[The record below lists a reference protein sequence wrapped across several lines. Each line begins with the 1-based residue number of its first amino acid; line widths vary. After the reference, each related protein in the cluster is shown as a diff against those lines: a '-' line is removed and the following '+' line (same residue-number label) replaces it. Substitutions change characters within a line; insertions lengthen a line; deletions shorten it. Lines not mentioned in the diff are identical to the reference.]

1 MTTSIKLKKSSV
13 TGKSPASGDLEYG
26 ELAINYQDGRLY
38 YKDASNAIEAF
49 LDSDNV
55 DLLVRRVLLRDENA
69 SFSDITVGGPVG
81 TGGYYFPGTDGDSNQ
96 VLTTNGNGTLSFT
109 TLDLG
114 IDSATVIS
122 LIQDNSVDSAETISL
137 IQANSVDSAEV
148 INLID
153 SDYVRARQ
161 ATTNIGAANTIK
173 LDTFTGDSSTTTFA
187 LTDTPLSEQ
196 AVVVTING
204 VMQTADAY
212 SLSGSNLV
220 LSEAPHTDDEIEART
235 YTLQAGT
242 VSVRDYVDYVYQ
254 PISPTTTFSGA
265 DINGKTLSYD
275 VDKLEVYLNGV
286 KLVNSLD
293 YTATNETSVVLLG
306 GSVTS
311 GDTISITSL
320 AAARFQDNQFTPH
333 NTDLTTT
340 TTNQVVDQFSKTAR
354 RTAKYVIQI
363 EHDSDNKYTA
373 TEVLLTHNNSTVFI
387 TEYATIS
394 TDSNLATID
403 ADISGDNV
411 RLLITPAYTNTT
423 VKAKRLTFEA

>member
-13 TGKSPASGDLEYG
+13 AGKSPLAGDLDYG
-26 ELAINYQDGRLY
+26 ELAINYQDGKLY

-55 DLLVRRVLLRDENA
+55 DLLVRKILLREENA
-69 SFSDITVGGPVG
+69 NFSDLTIGGLA
-81 TGGYYFPGTDGDSNQ
+81 GGYTFPGSDGDSDQ
-96 VLTTNGNGTLSFT
+96 VLVANGNGTLSFT

-114 IDSATVIS
+114 TDSATVIS
-122 LIQDNSVDSAETISL
+122 LIQDNSVDSAE
-137 IQANSVDSAEV
+137 V

-153 SDYVRARQ
+153 SDYVQARQ
-161 ATTNIGAANTIK
+161 TQTGIGAANTIK

-220 LSEAPHTDDEIEART
+220 LSEAPHTNDEIEART

-254 PISPTTTFSGA
+254 PTSPTTTLSGA

-275 VDKLEVYLNGV
+275 VGKLEVYLNGV
-286 KLVNSLD
+286 KLINSLD

-311 GDTISITSL
+311 GDTISITSFG
-320 AAARFQDNQFTPH
+320 AATFQDNQFTPH
-333 NTDLTTT
+333 NTNLTTT
-340 TTNQVVDQFSKTAR
+340 TANQVVDQFSKTAR
-354 RTAKYVIQI
+354 RTAKYVIQF

-387 TEYATIS
+387 TEYGTTS
-394 TDSNLATID
+394 TDSDLATID
-403 ADISGDNV
+403 ADISGDFV
-411 RLLITPAYTNTT
+411 RLLVTPAYTNTT
-423 VKAKRLTFEA
+423 VKAKRLSFGA

>member
-13 TGKSPASGDLEYG
+13 AGKSPLAGDLEYG
-26 ELAINYQDGRLY
+26 ELAINYQDGKLY

-49 LDSDNV
+49 LDSAQTTS
-55 DLLVRRVLLRDENA
+55 LVRRVLLDSENA
-69 SFSDITVGGPVG
+69 VFNDLIAGDVVFSGLQVSGITYPSVDGSADQVITTDGAGNLSFS
-81 TGGYYFPGTDGDSNQ
+81 
-96 VLTTNGNGTLSFT
+96 

-114 IDSATVIS
+114 TDSATVIS
-122 LIQDNSVDSAETISL
+122 LIQDNSVDSAE
-137 IQANSVDSAEV
+137 V

-153 SDYVRARQ
+153 SDYVQARQ
-161 ATTNIGAANTIK
+161 TQTGIGASNTIK
-173 LDTFTGDSSTTTFA
+173 LDTFNGDSSTTTFA

-220 LSEAPHTDDEIEART
+220 LSEAPHTNDEIEART

-254 PISPTTTFSGA
+254 PSSPITTLSGA

-275 VDKLEVYLNGV
+275 VNKLEVYLNGV
-286 KLVNSLD
+286 KLINSLD
-293 YTATNETSVVLLG
+293 YTATDETSVVLLG

-311 GDTISITSL
+311 GDTISITSFG
-320 AAARFQDNQFTPH
+320 AATFQDNQFTPH

-340 TTNQVVDQFSKTAR
+340 TANQVVDQFSKTAR

-387 TEYATIS
+387 TEYGTTS
-394 TDSNLATID
+394 TDSDLATID
-403 ADISGDNV
+403 ADISGDYV
-411 RLLITPAYTNTT
+411 RLLVTPAYTNTT
-423 VKAKRLTFEA
+423 VKAKRLSFEA

>member
-13 TGKSPASGDLEYG
+13 AGKSPLAGDLEYG
-26 ELAINYQDGRLY
+26 ELAINYQDGKLY

-49 LDSDNV
+49 LDSDNTYS
-55 DLLVRRVLLRDENA
+55 LIRKTLIE
-69 SFSDITVGGPVG
+69 
-81 TGGYYFPGTDGDSNQ
+81 GDSAYFSNLVVGNYTFPDSDGVANQ
-96 VLTTNGNGTLSFT
+96 VLTTDGFGGLSFT

-114 IDSATVIS
+114 TDSATVIS
-122 LIQDNSVDSAETISL
+122 LIQDNSVDSAETINL
-137 IQANSVDSAEV
+137 IQAYSVDSAEV

-153 SDYVRARQ
+153 SDYVQARQ
-161 ATTNIGAANTIK
+161 TQTGIGAANTIK

-220 LSEAPHTDDEIEART
+220 LSEAPHTNDEIEART

-254 PISPTTTFSGA
+254 PTSPTTTLSGA

-286 KLVNSLD
+286 KLINSLD

-311 GDTISITSL
+311 GDTISITSFG
-320 AAARFQDNQFTPH
+320 AATFQDNQFTPH

-340 TTNQVVDQFSKTAR
+340 TANQVVDQFSKTAR
-354 RTAKYVIQI
+354 RTAKYVIQF

-387 TEYATIS
+387 TEYGTVS
-394 TDSNLATID
+394 TDSDLATID
-403 ADISGDNV
+403 ADISGDYV
-411 RLLITPAYTNTT
+411 RLLVSPAYTNTT
-423 VKAKRLTFEA
+423 VKAKRLSFGA

>member
-13 TGKSPASGDLEYG
+13 AGKSPLAGDLDYG
-26 ELAINYQDGRLY
+26 ELAINYQDGKLY

-55 DLLVRRVLLRDENA
+55 DLLVRRVLLRSETALFQDL
-69 SFSDITVGGPVG
+69 TVGGAVG
-81 TGGYYFPGTDGDSNQ
+81 AGGYIFPGSDGDSDQ
-96 VLTTNGNGTLSFT
+96 VLVANGNGTLSFT

-114 IDSATVIS
+114 TDSATVIS
-122 LIQDNSVDSAETISL
+122 LIQDNSVDSAETINL
-137 IQANSVDSAEV
+137 IQAYSVDSAEV

-153 SDYVRARQ
+153 SDYVQARQ
-161 ATTNIGAANTIK
+161 TQTGIGAANTIK

-220 LSEAPHTDDEIEART
+220 LSEAPHTNDEIEART

-254 PISPTTTFSGA
+254 PTSPTTTLSGA

-286 KLVNSLD
+286 KLINSLD

-311 GDTISITSL
+311 GDTISITSFG
-320 AAARFQDNQFTPH
+320 AATFQDNQFTPH
-333 NTDLTTT
+333 NTNLTTT
-340 TTNQVVDQFSKTAR
+340 TANQVVDQFSKTAR
-354 RTAKYVIQI
+354 RTAKYVIQF

-387 TEYATIS
+387 TEYGTTS
-394 TDSNLATID
+394 TDSDLATID
-403 ADISGDNV
+403 ADISGDFV
-411 RLLITPAYTNTT
+411 RLLVTPAYTNTT
-423 VKAKRLTFEA
+423 VKAKRLSFEA

>member
-13 TGKSPASGDLEYG
+13 AGKSPLAGDLDYG
-26 ELAINYQDGRLY
+26 ELAINYQDGKLY

-49 LDSDNV
+49 LDSAQTTS
-55 DLLVRRVLLRDENA
+55 LVRRVLLDSENA
-69 SFSDITVGGPVG
+69 VFNNVIAGDVVLSGLQVSGITYPSADGSANQVI
-81 TGGYYFPGTDGDSNQ
+81 TTDGAGN
-96 VLTTNGNGTLSFT
+96 LTFS

-114 IDSATVIS
+114 TDSAAV
-122 LIQDNSVDSAETISL
+122 ISL

-153 SDYVRARQ
+153 SDYVQARQ
-161 ATTNIGAANTIK
+161 TTTNIGAANTIK

-320 AAARFQDNQFTPH
+320 GAARFQDNQFTPH

-340 TTNQVVDQFSKTAR
+340 TANQVVDQFSKTAR

>member
-13 TGKSPASGDLEYG
+13 AGKSPLAGDLEYG
-26 ELAINYQDGRLY
+26 ELAINYQDGKLY

-49 LDSDNV
+49 LDSAQTTS
-55 DLLVRRVLLRDENA
+55 LVRRVLLDSENA
-69 SFSDITVGGPVG
+69 VFNDLIAGDVVFSGLQVSGITYPSVDGSADQVITTDGAGNLSFS
-81 TGGYYFPGTDGDSNQ
+81 
-96 VLTTNGNGTLSFT
+96 

-114 IDSATVIS
+114 TDSATV
-122 LIQDNSVDSAETISL
+122 ISL

-153 SDYVRARQ
+153 SDYVQARQ
-161 ATTNIGAANTIK
+161 TQTGIGASNTIK
-173 LDTFTGDSSTTTFA
+173 LDTFNGDSSTTTFA

-220 LSEAPHTDDEIEART
+220 LSEAPHTNDEIEART

-254 PISPTTTFSGA
+254 PSSPITTLSGA

-275 VDKLEVYLNGV
+275 VNKLEVYLNGV
-286 KLVNSLD
+286 KLINSLD
-293 YTATNETSVVLLG
+293 YTATDETSVVLLG

-311 GDTISITSL
+311 GDTISITSFG
-320 AAARFQDNQFTPH
+320 AATFQDNQFTPH

-340 TTNQVVDQFSKTAR
+340 TANQVVDQFSKTAR

-387 TEYATIS
+387 TEYGTTS
-394 TDSNLATID
+394 TDSDLATID
-403 ADISGDNV
+403 ADISGDYV
-411 RLLITPAYTNTT
+411 RLLVTPAYTNTT
-423 VKAKRLTFEA
+423 VKAKRLSFEA